1 MQNQQYVADDEL
13 RGDRSRDFTVVGA
26 INQAEESVS
35 RPCLGMGN
43 IEKDK
48 TLVWAF

>member
-13 RGDRSRDFTVVGA
+13 RGDRSRDFTDVGA

-35 RPCLGMGN
+35 RPCLGHG
-43 IEKDK
+43 KHRK
-48 TLVWAF
+48 R